1 MPLFMI
7 VKFVQAIDFVT
18 GHDRAFD
25 LVHLYSGIGHSR
37 DVPHLVPRPPYFHT
51 RAGGER
57 VVVRGVHSDGFVVKD
72 VESKSHR
79 VPGN

>member
-1 MPLFMI
+1 MPLFVI

-37 DVPHLVPRPPYFHT
+37 DVPHLVPRPSYFHT